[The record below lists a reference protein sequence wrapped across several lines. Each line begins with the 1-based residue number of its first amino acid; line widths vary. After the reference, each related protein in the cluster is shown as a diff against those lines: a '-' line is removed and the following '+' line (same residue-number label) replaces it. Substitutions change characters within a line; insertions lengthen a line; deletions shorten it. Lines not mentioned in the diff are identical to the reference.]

1 MIISSRH
8 SFEVS
13 RCPRGRSAF
22 TLVELLVGISL
33 SVVLLAVIYS
43 TFLVLARGA
52 VGTGNYTEMSR
63 QSRNVMDVFSSDVRT
78 ANGVSV
84 ASPLQT
90 GSDVTTTTG
99 ITLSY
104 PDHLDEGSSQ
114 TSVTY
119 AYTPPNAGDSGYLTR
134 TESYGGATSSRVIL
148 NDIVNFELK
157 FYKAPGSTFNAVAGP
172 LASVDAWA
180 KSIEMDA
187 ELSRKLVSTDNTDYI
202 ITTRFMMR
210 NTSID

>member
-8 SFEVS
+8 
-13 RCPRGRSAF
+13 RPHQDQGTRHRSGF
-22 TLVELLVGISL
+22 TLVELLIGVSL
-33 SVVLLAVIYS
+33 SVALLAVIYS

-52 VGTGNYTEMSR
+52 IGTGNYAEMSR
-63 QSRNVMDVFSSDVRT
+63 QSRNVMDVFAGDVRT
-78 ANGVSV
+78 ANGVTV
-84 ASPLQT
+84 AGPLSS
-90 GSDVTTTTG
+90 GSDVITSTG

-104 PDHLDEGSSQ
+104 PDYLDDGMSQ

-119 AYTPPNAGDSGYLTR
+119 VYTPPNAGDSGYLTR
-134 TESYGGATSSRVIL
+134 SETYGGTTDSRVVL
-148 NDIVNFELK
+148 NDIIRFELK
-157 FYKAPGSTFNAVAGP
+157 FYKAPGSSFAAAAGP
-172 LASVDAWA
+172 LASVNSWA

-187 ELSRKLVSTDNTDYI
+187 ELRRKLVSTDNTDYI

>member
-1 MIISSRH
+1 MIILSRH
-8 SFEVS
+8 SIRRS
-13 RCPRGRSAF
+13 RDSPDRRAF
-22 TLVELLVGISL
+22 TLVELMVGVSL
-33 SVVLLAVIYS
+33 SVVLLVVIYS

-52 VGTGNYTEMSR
+52 MSSGNYSEMSR
-63 QSRNVMDVFSSDVRT
+63 QSRYVMDVFSSDVRT

-84 ASPLQT
+84 ASPLQS
-90 GSDVTTTTG
+90 GSEVITTTG

-104 PDHLDEGSSQ
+104 PDYLDDGNYQ

-119 AYTPPNAGDSGYLTR
+119 VYTPPNLGDSGFLTR
-134 TESYGGATSSRVIL
+134 SETYGGMTNSRVIL
-148 NDIVNFELK
+148 NDIDRFELK
-157 FYKAPGSTFNAVAGP
+157 FYKAPGAAFTAVAGP
-172 LASVDAWA
+172 LASVDSWA

-187 ELSRKLVSTDNTDYI
+187 ELSRKLVSTKNTDYI